1 MSCARGACVDIPV
14 ESFTLEIKK
23 GNYNRAT
30 VQPPFFDS
38 SVSAFESA
46 SCTAPILPWLL
57 KGVSLTG
64 KRAHIESQIQNQ
76 V

>member
-1 MSCARGACVDIPV
+1 MTRNDIPV
-14 ESFTLEIKK
+14 ESFTLENKK

-30 VQPPFFDS
+30 VQPAFFDS

-57 KGVSLTG
+57 KEVSLTG
-64 KRAHIESQIQNQ
+64 KRAHTESQIQNQ